1 MAKGVTSNTH
11 LGEDACNRLY
21 DALFIRK
28 DKELSARFWP
38 LLAAKFG
45 TPISADRHAIVSKGH
60 KANIVFYSPQLA
72 RWVGIAVY
80 SSSGAS
86 FNHAERHWIKKYQDR
101 HNLSADFV
109 RLLKLFTGEIPPSA
123 APCEVLTPGTKLAD
137 PVRVGFME
145 FTKDARESL
154 LAGFRSIRSRLLT
167 DAITGRGMTL
177 GKKNPEGA
185 IDKVEVFAFW
195 GEGDGALKWFF
206 ADAADVMTG
215 ILSTDVKGGAK
226 TTITLGH
233 GVTIQRYGGK
243 KAKDAAKL
251 QIKVSPDVL
260 FVETKRY
267 ELFKP
272 AADLFT
278 IPQEQDDEEDLKS
291 ISVSDAHS
299 AGAKRGFKAEKLLIE
314 RINERSP
321 ATVWVVE
328 QAVRQVGYGDVM
340 ARKPGQRDKP
350 DVILLQQE
358 VIRAGISLKTFGPG
372 TSSSNQVFRT
382 PVDQYER
389 EWDVPRDVA
398 ALIRNFVGIGE
409 SLSRVFFD
417 EVGTSEATSVTN
429 FFTQV
434 QPHVVSSILAGK
446 AGAALRADWMMLHE
460 AADEK
465 WHERVG
471 NRDFWKMYPM
481 ARVIDICCSEAPE
494 ITSTGGLR
502 LGLGLTMQR
511 KGGDGGGPG
520 ANDLQFK
527 MSPRAIM
534 VALAN
539 VG

>member
-1 MAKGVTSNTH
+1 MAKKVTSNAH

-21 DALFIRK
+21 DALFIKK
-28 DKELSARFWP
+28 DKELSAKFWP
-38 LLAAKFG
+38 LLAVKFG
-45 TPISADRHAIVSKGH
+45 MPVSADRHAIVSGRH
-60 KANIVFYSPQLA
+60 KTDIVFHSPQLG
-72 RWVGIAVY
+72 RWVGIGVY
-80 SSSGAS
+80 SSSTAN
-86 FNHAERHWIKKYQDR
+86 FNHAERHWIREYEAR
-101 HNLSADFV
+101 HSLPEPFV
-109 RLLKLFTGEIPPSA
+109 RLLRLFTGETHPDSA
-123 APCEVLTPGTKLAD
+123 SDDILQPGTELAD
-137 PVRVGFME
+137 PVRIGFSE
-145 FTKDARESL
+145 FSKEAQEAL
-154 LAGFRSIRSRLLT
+154 LAGFRSIRLKLISN
-167 DAITGRGMTL
+167 AIFGRGLAL
-177 GKKNPEGA
+177 GGKNPDGA
-185 IDKVEVFAFW
+185 VDLIEVFAFSQDL
-195 GEGDGALKWFF
+195 DGAQKWIFS
-206 ADAADVMTG
+206 DSADVMTG
-215 ILSTDVKGGAK
+215 ILSTDVKGAR
-226 TTITLGH
+226 TTVALGH
-233 GVTIQRYGGK
+233 GVNAQRYGGI

-251 QIKVSPDVL
+251 QIKVSPDIL
-260 FVETKRY
+260 FVETQKF

-272 AADLFT
+272 TADLFT
-278 IPQEQDDEEDLKS
+278 IPQEGQDDAQTN
-291 ISVSDAHS
+291 SVSEIHS

-340 ARKPGQRDKP
+340 ARKPGPRDKP

-358 VIRAGISLKTFGPG
+358 VVRAGISLKTFGPG

-417 EVGTSEATSVTN
+417 EVDTSEATSVTN
-429 FFTQV
+429 FFGQV

-460 AADEK
+460 AADDK

-471 NRDFWKMYPM
+471 NREFWKMYPM
-481 ARVIDICCSEAPE
+481 ARVIDVCCSEAPA
-494 ITSTGGLR
+494 ITTTGGLR
-502 LGLGLTMQR
+502 LGLGLTIQR

-527 MSPRAIM
+527 MSPRAIL

-539 VG
+539 AG